1 MAKKTNCTKNGKK
14 YYRVVRVIGHKSD
27 GSPIKKEFYAEGKA
41 EAEEKAN
48 KYINKLKDGLEIG
61 FEKLTLVDGMSNWI
75 YNVKKYDNI
84 KPSTFESYEG
94 TFRNYV
100 KNSDIAYLLIFEIK
114 SIHLQTHYNKM
125 SKNGFSSSKIK
136 KLNKLLYQFFEY
148 EINEGHLK
156 VNPARHVNVPRLKE
170 EIIKNEEDDD
180 EEIIEF
186 FTEAQ
191 IDLIKNAIK
200 GSDIELLVLFA
211 LSTGLRQG
219 ELLALRYSDIDFSK
233 NILKVNRTVKV
244 VYTFD
249 NNNKK
254 NREVLF
260 LEPKTK
266 RSKRIVPIPLNI
278 IKLID
283 KKDTKELVFT
293 DKGNVWEAR
302 KVYRHWISILKENNI
317 EQKKFHALRHT
328 YATILLIKGVD
339 LVVVSRLLGH
349 SSVKIT
355 EKYLHVI
362 PSLKIDA
369 TSKINDIF

>member
-148 EINEGHLK
+148 EIN
-156 VNPARHVNVPRLKE
+156 
-170 EIIKNEEDDD
+170 
-180 EEIIEF
+180 
-186 FTEAQ
+186 
-191 IDLIKNAIK
+191 
-200 GSDIELLVLFA
+200 
-211 LSTGLRQG
+211 
-219 ELLALRYSDIDFSK
+219 
-233 NILKVNRTVKV
+233 
-244 VYTFD
+244 
-249 NNNKK
+249 
-254 NREVLF
+254 
-260 LEPKTK
+260 
-266 RSKRIVPIPLNI
+266 
-278 IKLID
+278 
-283 KKDTKELVFT
+283 
-293 DKGNVWEAR
+293 
-302 KVYRHWISILKENNI
+302 
-317 EQKKFHALRHT
+317 
-328 YATILLIKGVD
+328 
-339 LVVVSRLLGH
+339 
-349 SSVKIT
+349 
-355 EKYLHVI
+355 
-362 PSLKIDA
+362 
-369 TSKINDIF
+369 